1 MRVSNNL
8 LFHLLS
14 IFTNFLLVHVFTF
27 ADKCHFMKKGF
38 RALWLQGMR
47 LEGEALRKIFLLS
60 VLASIFQLALPL
72 GIQALMGFIT
82 GGEFRIGTVSII
94 IMVLLATW
102 MANRWQVQMVQ
113 TGEQIEERLFVL
125 MAYEYAQR
133 LFIKPTEESFQKFV
147 SKSKYFIEISSIQKG
162 YSKTVIDVI
171 TAGLQLF
178 LGVVLISFY
187 HPFFLV
193 FGFSLLIGLYFII
206 KIKGKSALS
215 SGVDVSNE
223 KYGMYEWLLKQSK
236 SDDVTTDKREELH
249 GRSMNYIQTKREY
262 FAIVL
267 FQMRSFLFFKMC
279 VLAGMLL
286 LGVWLAI
293 KQEISLGQFLAAEI
307 VIVLLV
313 NSIEK
318 LLFGL
323 SSIYETMVSFEKGFT
338 LIAETNNGSDEFF
351 DSPDAASYPVWHK
364 VQFGKSQKKSKY
376 VLLMYLGALIGL
388 LLLPWT
394 QNVET
399 EGKVISLEPDQ
410 RPQSVQSIIAG
421 RIEKWYVQEGD
432 SVSAGDTL
440 LFLSEIKDDY
450 FDPKLLDNTESQI
463 KSKEGAVDN
472 YMEKVKALDSQID
485 ALLNA
490 KEIKRAQILTKL
502 QQITLKIKTDSTD
515 LIAVENNYKVVQEQ
529 MKRFD
534 QLYQQ
539 DLISKTDWESRQV
552 ALQNAQAKINDQRN
566 KLAIAR
572 AEYINT
578 QRDYKGTEAEYRD
591 KISKAESDKYATF
604 SAMYDAEAQVTKL
617 QNQYNNYDKR
627 TGYYYIIAPQSGFVS
642 KVTRSGIGET
652 IKEGEEVVRITPYR
666 FDKAVELLIDPVN
679 SPLVHVGENV
689 RIIFDGWPA
698 FFISGWN
705 QMSTGLFDG
714 VIVSV
719 DPAVHDGGKFRVW
732 VKPQGNKP
740 WPANLRLG
748 GGAKGIMLLNDVP
761 LGYEMWRVLN
771 GFPPDFYQPQG
782 KETKSEVKEE
792 KK

>member
-1 MRVSNNL
+1 
-8 LFHLLS
+8 
-14 IFTNFLLVHVFTF
+14 
-27 ADKCHFMKKGF
+27 MKKGF
-38 RALWLQGMR
+38 KSLWLHGMR
-47 LEGEALRKIFLLS
+47 FEGEALRKIFLLS
-60 VLASIFQLALPL
+60 VLASVFHLALPL

-82 GGEFRIGTVSII
+82 GGEFRIGTISII
-94 IMVLLATW
+94 LLVLLATW
-102 MANRWQVQMVQ
+102 MANRWQVQMIQ
-113 TGEQIEERLFVL
+113 TGEHIEERLFVL

-133 LFIKPTEESFQKFV
+133 LFIKPAEGSFQKFV
-147 SKSKYFIEISSIQKG
+147 SKSKYFLEISSIQKG

-171 TAGLQLF
+171 TSGLQLI
-178 LGVVLISFY
+178 LGVILISFY

-193 FGFSLLIGLYFII
+193 FGFSLLAGLYFII
-206 KIKGKSALS
+206 KIKGKSALTT
-215 SGVDVSNE
+215 GIEVSNE
-223 KYGMYEWLLKQSK
+223 KYGMYEWLLKEGK
-236 SDDVTTDKREELH
+236 SGDDVTDKRDQLH
-249 GRSMNYIQTKREY
+249 GRSMNYIQAKREY
-262 FAIVL
+262 FSIVL
-267 FQMRSFLFFKMC
+267 FQMRSFLLFKMC

-323 SSIYETMVSFEKGFT
+323 SSIYETMVSFEKGFS
-338 LIAETNNGSDEFF
+338 LIAETNKDMDDFF
-351 DSPDAASYPVWHK
+351 DAPSSATYPVWHK
-364 VQFGKSQKKSKY
+364 VQFGNNQKRKKY
-376 VLLMYLGALIGL
+376 LLLIYLGALVAV

-394 QNVET
+394 QNIET

-432 SVSAGDTL
+432 SVAAGDTL

-472 YMEKVKALDSQID
+472 YMEKVKSLDTQID

-490 KEIKRAQILTKL
+490 KDIKREQVLTKL
-502 QQITLKIKTDSTD
+502 QQSALKIKTDSTD

-539 DLISKTDWESRQV
+539 GLISKTDWEGRQV
-552 ALQNAQAKINDQRN
+552 TLQNAQAKINDQRN

-578 QRDYKGTEAEYRD
+578 QRDYRGIEAEYRD

-627 TGYYYIIAPQSGFVS
+627 TGYYYIIAPQNGFVS

-666 FDKAVELLIDPVN
+666 FDKAVELMIDPVN
-679 SPLVHVGENV
+679 SPLIHVGENV

-698 FFISGWN
+698 FFVSGWN

-719 DPAVHDGGKFRVW
+719 DPAVQEEGKFRVW
-732 VKPQGNKP
+732 VKPSGDKS
-740 WPANLRLG
+740 WPTNLRLG
-748 GGAKGIMLLNDVP
+748 GGAKGVMLLNDVP
-761 LGYEMWRVLN
+761 LGYEFWRILN
-771 GFPPDFYQPQG
+771 GFPPDFYQPKNSGQKDMNQKKEG
-782 KETKSEVKEE
+782 KK
-792 KK
+792 

>member
-1 MRVSNNL
+1 
-8 LFHLLS
+8 
-14 IFTNFLLVHVFTF
+14 
-27 ADKCHFMKKGF
+27 MKKGF
-38 RALWLQGMR
+38 KSLWLQGMR
-47 LEGEALRKIFLLS
+47 FEGEALRKIFLLS
-60 VLASIFQLALPL
+60 VLASVFHLALPL

-82 GGEFRIGTVSII
+82 GGEFRIGTISII
-94 IMVLLATW
+94 LLVLLATW
-102 MANRWQVQMVQ
+102 MANRWQVQMIQ
-113 TGEQIEERLFVL
+113 TGEHIEERLFVL

-133 LFIKPTEESFQKFV
+133 LFIKPAEGSFQKFV
-147 SKSKYFIEISSIQKG
+147 SKSKYFLEISSIQKG

-171 TAGLQLF
+171 TAGLQLI
-178 LGVVLISFY
+178 LGVILISFY

-193 FGFSLLIGLYFII
+193 FGFSLLVGLYFII
-206 KIKGKSALS
+206 KIKGKSALTK
-215 SGVDVSNE
+215 GIDVSNE
-223 KYGMYEWLLKQSK
+223 KYGMYEWLLKEGK
-236 SDDVTTDKREELH
+236 SGDDVTDKRDQLH
-249 GRSMNYIQTKREY
+249 GRSMNYIQAKREY
-262 FAIVL
+262 FSIVL

-323 SSIYETMVSFEKGFT
+323 SSIYETMVSFEKGFS
-338 LIAETNNGSDEFF
+338 LIADTNADADDFF
-351 DSPDAASYPVWHK
+351 DAPSAATYPVWHK
-364 VQFGKSQKKSKY
+364 VQFGKNQKKKKY
-376 VLLMYLGALIGL
+376 LLLIYLGALAAM

-394 QNVET
+394 QNIET

-432 SVSAGDTL
+432 SVAAGDTL

-472 YMEKVKALDSQID
+472 YMEKVKSLDTQID

-490 KEIKRAQILTKL
+490 KDIKREQVLTKL
-502 QQITLKIKTDSTD
+502 QQTGLKIKTDSTD
-515 LIAVENNYKVVQEQ
+515 LIAVENNYKVVQDQ

-539 DLISKTDWESRQV
+539 GLISKTDWEGRQV

-578 QRDYKGTEAEYRD
+578 QRDYRGIEAEYRD

-627 TGYYYIIAPQSGFVS
+627 TGYYYIIAPQNGFVS

-666 FDKAVELLIDPVN
+666 FDKAVELMIDPVN
-679 SPLVHVGENV
+679 SPLIHVGENV

-698 FFISGWN
+698 FFVSGWN

-719 DPAVHDGGKFRVW
+719 DPAVQEEGKFRVW
-732 VKPQGNKP
+732 VKPSGDKS
-740 WPANLRLG
+740 WPTNLRLG
-748 GGAKGIMLLNDVP
+748 GGAKGVMLLNDVP
-761 LGYEMWRVLN
+761 LGYEFWRILN
-771 GFPPDFYQPQG
+771 GFPPDFYQPKNSGQKEMNQKKEG
-782 KETKSEVKEE
+782 KK
-792 KK
+792 

>member
-1 MRVSNNL
+1 
-8 LFHLLS
+8 
-14 IFTNFLLVHVFTF
+14 
-27 ADKCHFMKKGF
+27 MKKGF
-38 RALWLQGMR
+38 KSLWLKGMQ

-60 VLASIFQLALPL
+60 VLASLFQLALPL

-82 GGEFRIGTVSII
+82 GGEFRIGTISII
-94 IMVLLATW
+94 LLVLFATW

-133 LFIKPTEESFQKFV
+133 LFIKPAEGGFQKFV

-171 TAGLQLF
+171 TSGLQLF
-178 LGVVLISFY
+178 LGVILISFY

-193 FGFSLLIGLYFII
+193 FGFSLLLGLYFIV
-206 KIKGKSALS
+206 KVKGKSALS
-215 SGVDVSNE
+215 TGVNVSNE
-223 KYGMYEWLLKQSK
+223 KYGMYDWLMKESK
-236 SDDVTTDKREELH
+236 SDNSATDKREELH
-249 GRSMNYIQTKREY
+249 GRSMNYIQAKREY
-262 FAIVL
+262 FSIVL

-279 VLAGMLL
+279 ILAGMLL

-293 KQEISLGQFLAAEI
+293 QQEISLGQFLAAEI

-323 SSIYETMVSFEKGFT
+323 STIYETMVSFEKGFS
-338 LIAETNNGSDEFF
+338 LISETNGQQEDDFF
-351 DSPDAASYPVWHK
+351 DTPSPAEYPVWHK
-364 VQFGKSQKKSKY
+364 VQFGKQQRKSKY
-376 VLLMYLGALIGL
+376 KLLAYAMAMVGL

-394 QNVET
+394 QNIET
-399 EGKVISLEPDQ
+399 EGAVISLEPDQ

-440 LFLSEIKDDY
+440 LFLSEVKDDY
-450 FDPKLLDNTESQI
+450 FDPSLLDNTERQI

-472 YMEKVKALDSQID
+472 YMEKVKALDTQID

-490 KEIKRAQILTKL
+490 KEIKREQTLTKL
-502 QQITLKIKTDSTD
+502 QQAALKIKTDSTD
-515 LIAVENNYKVVQEQ
+515 LMAVENNYKVVQEQ

-539 DLISKTDWESRQV
+539 GLISKTEWEGRQV

-566 KLAIAR
+566 KLAIAK
-572 AEYINT
+572 AEFLNT
-578 QRDYKGTEAEYRD
+578 QREYRGVEADYRD

-627 TGYYYIIAPQSGFVS
+627 TGYYYIIAPQNGFVS
-642 KVTRSGIGET
+642 KVTKSGIGET

-666 FDKAVELLIDPVN
+666 FDKAVELMIDPVN
-679 SPLVHVGENV
+679 SPLIHVGERV

-698 FFISGWN
+698 FFVSGWN
-705 QMSTGLFDG
+705 EMSTGLFDG
-714 VIVSV
+714 EIVSI
-719 DPAVHDGGKFRVW
+719 DPAIQEQGKFRVW
-732 VKPQGNKP
+732 VKPYGEKP
-740 WPANLRLG
+740 WPTNLRLG

-771 GFPPDFYQPQG
+771 GFPPDFYQP
-782 KETKSEVKEE
+782 KEAKKMEGQKMEVK
-792 KK
+792 K